1 MKAMNGPPFLS
12 RGARAS
18 SAVLG
23 RLPPAARFS
32 AYAALGLGSLWFGFP
47 LLWMVATSLSPV
59 EQTLSFPP
67 RLLPLAQHAVLD
79 GQRREVTLDEQARE
93 PSVLV
98 EEMGGPRAGLRTLIP
113 ERSYSE
119 RDATR
124 RRVASA
130 QPGDWLVSERSASS
144 KSLQRNPRRGI
155 VAPSSIET
163 EVLPRWENYP
173 KAFAAL
179 GGKSMEEIE
188 GFVGSAAAPSRDA
201 QVSFFTFFANTLI
214 VCVLGVIG
222 TVLSNALVAYG
233 FARLAWRGRE
243 AFFAVTLATLMIPYP
258 VLMVPLF
265 SIFQALGWIGTLLP
279 LWVPAFFGSAFNIF
293 LMRQFFRTLPLELSE
308 AARLDGASEL
318 RIFWQLILPLSRPV
332 LAVSALFHFLY
343 AWNDFL
349 GPLLYLT
356 RRHTFTLGLALQSYQ
371 TTHGGVQWHFL
382 MAASTVILLPVLLV
396 FFFAQKTFVQGIA
409 TTGSKG

>member
-1 MKAMNGPPFLS
+1 
-12 RGARAS
+12 
-18 SAVLG
+18 
-23 RLPPAARFS
+23 
-32 AYAALGLGSLWFGFP
+32 
-47 LLWMVATSLSPV
+47 
-59 EQTLSFPP
+59 
-67 RLLPLAQHAVLD
+67 
-79 GQRREVTLDEQARE
+79 
-93 PSVLV
+93 
-98 EEMGGPRAGLRTLIP
+98 
-113 ERSYSE
+113 
-119 RDATR
+119 
-124 RRVASA
+124 
-130 QPGDWLVSERSASS
+130 LVSERSSSS
-144 KSLQRNPRRGI
+144 KSQERSPRRAI
-155 VAPSSIET
+155 VGPSSVET
-163 EVLPRWENYP
+163 EVSPRWENYP
-173 KAFAAL
+173 KALAAL

-188 GFVGSAAAPSRDA
+188 GFVEGAQQPSLDA
-201 QVSFFTFFANTLI
+201 EVSFFTFFANTLI

-233 FARLAWRGRE
+233 FARLTWRGRE

-293 LMRQFFRTLPLELSE
+293 LMRQFFRTLPFELSE
-308 AARLDGASEL
+308 AARLDGASEF

-343 AWNDFL
+343 VWNDFL

-356 RRHTFTLGLALQSYQ
+356 RRHTFTLGLALQNYQ

-382 MAASTVILLPVLLV
+382 MAASAVIVLPVLLV
-396 FFFAQKTFVQGIA
+396 FLFAQKTFVQGIA

>member
-1 MKAMNGPPFLS
+1 MRSESSMARLS
-12 RGARAS
+12 PTQRYA
-18 SAVLG
+18 
-23 RLPPAARFS
+23 
-32 AYAALGLGSLWFGFP
+32 AYAGLGLGALLFGFP

-59 EQTLSFPP
+59 EQVLSYPP
-67 RLLPLAQHAVLD
+67 RLLPLAHYAEVN
-79 GQRREVTLDEQARE
+79 GQRREVTLDEPVHE
-93 PSVLV
+93 PSVLIQ
-98 EEMGGPRAGLRTLIP
+98 ELRGPRAGFSTLVA
-113 ERSYSE
+113 E
-119 RDATR
+119 RDHDPSDASRREVQRAT
-124 RRVASA
+124 
-130 QPGDWLVSERSASS
+130 PGDWLVTQRSASS
-144 KSLQRNPRRGI
+144 KSLEKNAERAV
-155 VAPSSIET
+155 VAPSSVET
-163 EVLPRWENYP
+163 TVLPRWENYP

-188 GFVGSAAAPSRDA
+188 GFVAGSGKGGKAGGDDTAGADDD
-201 QVSFFTFFANTLI
+201 VSFFTFFGNTLL

-233 FARLAWRGRE
+233 FARLSWRGRD
-243 AFFAVTLATLMIPYP
+243 AFFALTIATLMIPYP

-265 SIFQALGWIGTLLP
+265 GIFQSLGWIGTLLP

-293 LMRQFFRTLPLELSE
+293 LMRQFFRTLPIELGE

-318 RIFWQLILPLSRPV
+318 RTFWQIILPLSRPV
-332 LAVSALFHFLY
+332 LAVSALFHFLH

-356 RRHTFTLGLALQSYQ
+356 RRHTFTLGLALQNYQ

-382 MAASTVILLPVLLV
+382 MAASTVTILPVLLV

-409 TTGSKG
+409 TTGTKG

>member
-1 MKAMNGPPFLS
+1 MRRAFWHRLWS
-12 RGARAS
+12 QGARS
-18 SAVLG
+18 PSALLD
-23 RLPPAARFS
+23 RLSPAARFS

-47 LLWMVATSLSPV
+47 LLWMLATSLSPV
-59 EQTLSFPP
+59 EQTLSYPP
-67 RLLPLAQHAVLD
+67 RLLPLSQHALLD
-79 GQRREVTLDEQARE
+79 GQRREVTLDERVRE

-98 EEMGGPRAGLRTLIP
+98 EEVAGPRAGLRTLVP

-119 RDATR
+119 RDGAR

-130 QPGDWLVSERSASS
+130 QPGDWLVSERSSSS
-144 KSLQRNPRRGI
+144 KSQERSPRRAI
-155 VAPSSIET
+155 VGPSSVET
-163 EVLPRWENYP
+163 EVSPRWENYP
-173 KAFAAL
+173 KALAAL

-188 GFVGSAAAPSRDA
+188 GFVEGAQQPSLDA
-201 QVSFFTFFANTLI
+201 EVSFFTFFANTLI

-293 LMRQFFRTLPLELSE
+293 LMRQFFRSLPLELSE
-308 AARLDGASEL
+308 AARLDGASEF

-332 LAVSALFHFLY
+332 LAVAALFHFLY
-343 AWNDFL
+343 VWNDFL

-356 RRHTFTLGLALQSYQ
+356 RRHTFTLGLALQTYQ

-382 MAASTVILLPVLLV
+382 MAASAVIVLPVLLV
-396 FFFAQKTFVQGIA
+396 FLFAQKTFVQGIA